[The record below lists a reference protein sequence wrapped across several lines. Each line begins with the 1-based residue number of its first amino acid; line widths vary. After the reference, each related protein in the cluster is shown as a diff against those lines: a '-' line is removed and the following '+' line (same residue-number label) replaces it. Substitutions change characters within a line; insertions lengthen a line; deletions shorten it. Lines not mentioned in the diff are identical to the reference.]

1 MTAMAGWLEVVL
13 TPLRWPPRAR
23 VFGISSKWSNG
34 QGMIEFTTLI
44 AVIVAAL
51 IAMQIYMKRGVQGRL
66 RSAVDSISEP
76 YDPKNTN
83 SDTTLMTNSQSKS
96 ETTLDRDR
104 LIPVGNANVKA
115 DVLVSKTT
123 IEQEKTERSGSET
136 VGALGN
142 DLWR

>member
-1 MTAMAGWLEVVL
+1 
-13 TPLRWPPRAR
+13 
-23 VFGISSKWSNG
+23 
-34 QGMIEFTTLI
+34 MIEFATLI
-44 AVIVAAL
+44 AVIVAAV

-66 RSAVDSISEP
+66 RSAVDSISDP
-76 YDPKNTN
+76 YDAKNTN

-104 LIPVGNANVKA
+104 LIPVGNTNVKA